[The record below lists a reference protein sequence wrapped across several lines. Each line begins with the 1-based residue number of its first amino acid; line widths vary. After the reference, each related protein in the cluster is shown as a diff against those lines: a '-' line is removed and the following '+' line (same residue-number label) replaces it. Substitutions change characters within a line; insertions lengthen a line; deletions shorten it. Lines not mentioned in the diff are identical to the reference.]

1 MPPARS
7 DWPVPPLTT
16 KCAGT
21 YNRDVPWLRY
31 TTLSLVVVSFLVLVA
46 VATLRLHPR
55 GLPADTD
62 AADLAPGGEEE
73 ERNPSPD
80 VAATLE
86 IAEATREDEL
96 VAAAFSGDAGR
107 VRRLLNQGI
116 APDAR
121 NDSGHGALH
130 RAAES
135 ASLDVIRVLLDA
147 GADPDLPDANGF
159 TPLMA
164 ATFAGATSSVALLI
178 EVGADVNAQF
188 EPHMVTA
195 LEQVFAGWMESR
207 GVKGTPLDSDR
218 RNIAKALFVAGADP
232 NVGGPFGSPVR
243 FLWELRRD
251 EEMVRLFFD
260 HEARLDDA
268 PHVWPL
274 ERLPGPVGEMIR
286 EGVRALHDHKPQ
298 F

>member
-1 MPPARS
+1 M
-7 DWPVPPLTT
+7 
-16 KCAGT
+16 
-21 YNRDVPWLRY
+21 PWLRY
-31 TTLSLVVVSFLVLVA
+31 ATLGLVVVSFLLLVA
-46 VATLRLHPR
+46 AAALRLHPR
-55 GLPADTD
+55 GVSVDTD
-62 AADLAPGGEEE
+62 AAELAPGGVEEDNSSAE
-73 ERNPSPD
+73 
-80 VAATLE
+80 VATARE
-86 IAEATREDEL
+86 IGEATREDEL

-107 VRRLLNQGI
+107 VRRLLNQGV

-121 NDSGHGALH
+121 SDSGHGALH

-135 ASLDVIRVLLDA
+135 ASLDVVRLLLDA

-164 ATFAGATSSVALLI
+164 ASFAGATSSVALLI

-207 GVKGTPLDSDR
+207 GVRGTPLDSER
-218 RNIAKALFVAGADP
+218 RSIAKALFLAGADP

-260 HEARLDDA
+260 HGARLDDA

-274 ERLPGPVGEMIR
+274 ERLPGSVGEMIR
-286 EGVRALHDHKPQ
+286 EGVRALHDQRPP